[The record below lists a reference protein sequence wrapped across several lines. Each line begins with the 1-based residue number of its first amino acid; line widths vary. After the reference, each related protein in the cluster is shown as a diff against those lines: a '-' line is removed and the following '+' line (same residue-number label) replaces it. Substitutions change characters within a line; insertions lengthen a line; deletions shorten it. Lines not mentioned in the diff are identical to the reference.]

1 MNGTFN
7 IDPRSSYI
15 STESIVIIDSE
26 EFAKTL
32 KDEVESNLIQS
43 LKVGSDYTYAS
54 STHLSPSK
62 SSKIKNIMI
71 TILSK
76 ITPFIEYLL

>member
-1 MNGTFN
+1 MVDKKIDIYEFQGPGSIHAKTSIYDERTSVNGTFN

-32 KDEVESNLIQS
+32 KAELDS
-43 LKVGSDYTYAS
+43 LG
-54 STHLSPSK
+54 
-62 SSKIKNIMI
+62 IKNM
-71 TILSK
+71 
-76 ITPFIEYLL
+76 